1 MDRVNTAN
9 PTPAIETTSP
19 AAATTAVTTVRRSE
33 SIAKLAAAVTKA
45 VAELK
50 NPPKDA
56 INPYYNSKY
65 ADLATVRDA
74 VLPVLARHDL
84 AVLQL
89 PCELDGAA
97 ALTSLLTHT
106 SGEWV
111 ETTIKLRPVRN
122 DPQGVGSALTYARR
136 YALQSIAGVA
146 AEDDDDGNAAV
157 KRAKDA
163 AETSGLKA
171 AASDSPAL
179 AGTYTQ
185 QLSRCRTQ
193 AEYTALCKR
202 IKEDIAAKR
211 LTNGDREASIAAARE
226 TANRFPQEPAANG
239 VSGSH

>member
-1 MDRVNTAN
+1 MERTATN
-9 PTPAIETTSP
+9 PMSATEPTPLAS
-19 AAATTAVTTVRRSE
+19 ATAPTTTVRRSE
-33 SIAKLAAAVTKA
+33 SIAKLATAVTKA

-50 NPPKDA
+50 NPSKDS

-89 PCELDGAA
+89 PCELDSAA
-97 ALTSLLTHT
+97 ALTTLLTHT

-146 AEDDDDGNAAV
+146 AEDDDDGNAAGRRERE
-157 KRAKDA
+157 KG
-163 AETSGLKA
+163 AEANSRKP
-171 AASDSPAL
+171 ASESPAL

-211 LTNGDREASIAAARE
+211 LTNGDREALIAAARE
-226 TANRFPQEPAANG
+226 TATRFPQEPAANG
-239 VSGSH
+239 VSNSH